1 MESKSLIWVGMFV
14 GSTVGGYI
22 PSFWGDS
29 LFSMSSIFFTAIGG
43 FLGIWIGYRLS
54 NW

>member
-1 MESKSLIWVGMFV
+1 MNSKSFITLGVFV

-22 PSFWGDS
+22 PSLWGAGLLS
-29 LFSMSSIFFTAIGG
+29 LWSVLFSGAGALVG
-43 FLGIWIGYRLS
+43 LWAGYRLS